1 MKTTTF
7 YIFTLILLLTSCEK
21 NSDESIQTVKG
32 FYDYMHVERNGGGQI
47 YFNLYAT
54 ENSNKI
60 KAVVSKYDFR
70 DTTIVIIIDKN
81 EDNTI
86 YLNDFT
92 KAMNNE
98 VQLIGDFTQSTLPT
112 GTWVNYTFVTN
123 NKQIE
128 VTNSDL
134 RNSLLKIEQIV
145 QNNIK

>member
-21 NSDESIQTVKG
+21 NSDESIETVKG

-70 DTTIVIIIDKN
+70 DTAIVIIIDKN

-92 KAMNNE
+92 KALNNE
-98 VQLIGDFTQSTLPT
+98 VQLTGDFTPSTLPT
-112 GTWVNYTFVTN
+112 GTWVSYTFVTS

-134 RNSLLKIEQIV
+134 RNSLLKIEQLV